1 MKNKII
7 YFLVGAFLIIFNYQN
22 RITSID
28 ETTLALIEEVN
39 TYNTEKLWP
48 EFKNKDYMK
57 DIRYNSNKEFRYDHG
72 KITKK
77 TSDQPVASIE
87 ALKEGNKP
95 LIKAVPFEKFRDI
108 TDQGAAAN
116 SSLQSKYKSVI
127 IHESFHCFQME
138 HGLSEVVDILD
149 NDIDYED
156 PVYDKFITVCKSLDE
171 DKTYKKLWEDE
182 YRALLSLYENKDAS
196 LYKNARDKRLSYVK
210 TNFPNNYEYFV
221 EMENYKEFIEGTA
234 RFVEEKYMVAIADD
248 PYIKYSD
255 RIFNSIDESYYSKGS
270 LKAKILDK
278 HYPSWKE
285 NLNFSRKNNFDKMLK
300 KGNILWMRKF

>member
-1 MKNKII
+1 MKNKKI

-108 TDQGAAAN
+108 TDQGASAN

-156 PVYDKFITVCKSLDE
+156 PVYDKFITVCKSLDK

-196 LYKNARDKRLSYVK
+196 LYKNARYKRLSYVK
-210 TNFPNNYEYFV
+210 TNFPDHYEYFV

-234 RFVEEKYMVAIADD
+234 RFVEEKSGC
-248 PYIKYSD
+248 YS
-255 RIFNSIDESYYSKGS
+255 G
-270 LKAKILDK
+270 
-278 HYPSWKE
+278 
-285 NLNFSRKNNFDKMLK
+285 
-300 KGNILWMRKF
+300 